1 MQVIILAAGRGDR
14 LSPITD
20 SVPKPLVEVNGTPLI
35 VNALDTLSKHEIEQF
50 VIVVGYGAEKVK
62 ARLGDKWEGIDIV
75 YVENSQWDT
84 TNNIYSLWL
93 TRDMWDRDTMLLEC
107 DIFFEAGMIDGLL
120 AKPFDNMVLVDRFQ
134 PYMDGTVVE
143 ISPEMELTRM
153 IPGKDQGEDFN
164 YYDKYKTVNIYTF
177 TEEYLRELFR
187 PTMDLYI
194 KAKGQNEYY
203 ELVLAVLVFM
213 GNQELKAHVCA
224 PHRWFEIDDFTDL
237 QRAEAYVTDCGS
249 LLDKVRSSY
258 GGYWRYNFSDFE
270 YLYNSYFP
278 PTTLVNELRL
288 NLDDLLRNYPSGQ
301 FEINE
306 SLANWARIDQSQLAV
321 ANGGSELIAMLK
333 TYVNKITVLAP
344 GFDEYRRGLPEEQL
358 HIVQPN
364 PETMGHTPMRI
375 VEEVIK
381 SGSDALVLVNPNNP
395 TGACF
400 NKEELR
406 YMLKALKHL
415 KMFILDESFADFIST
430 DNDPSLMDELAKHTN
445 LVILRSLSKD
455 LGIPGLRLGYIA
467 SANAPFIAEV
477 RDKLPIWHINSIA
490 QHFISILPKY
500 KKEYAKSRE
509 QVIRD
514 REEMMAL
521 LEGVPDLVTYPS
533 FANYFC
539 CKLPPWVTG
548 AALQEYLFSKHNIL
562 IKDLAEKPGLLP
574 NRFIRVAIKT
584 PEENK
589 RLASALTAG
598 LIHMGG
604 ETVAA

>member
-20 SVPKPLVEVNGTPLI
+20 TVPKPLVEVNGTPLI
-35 VNALDTLSKHEIEQF
+35 VNALDALSRHEIERF
-50 VIVVGYGAEKVK
+50 VVVVGYGAATVK
-62 ARLGDKWEGIDIV
+62 AHLGDEWGGVEIV
-75 YVENSQWDT
+75 YVENAQWET

-107 DIFFEAGMIDGLL
+107 DIFFEAGMIDALL
-120 AKPFDNMVLVDRFQ
+120 SKPFENMVLVDRFQ

-143 ISPEMELTRM
+143 ISPEMELVRM
-153 IPGKDQGEDFN
+153 IPAKDQDENFN
-164 YYDKYKTVNIYTF
+164 YYDKYKTVNMYTF
-177 TEEYLRELFR
+177 TEEFLRELFR

-237 QRAEAYVTDCGS
+237 QRAEAYVTNSG
-249 LLDKVRSSY
+249 LLLEKVRSSY
-258 GGYWRYNFSDFE
+258 GGYWRYDFSDFE

-278 PTTLVNELRL
+278 PTSLVNELRL
-288 NLDDLLRNYPSGQ
+288 NLGDLLRNYPSGQ

-333 TYVNKITVLAP
+333 AYAGKIAVLAP
-344 GFDEYRRGLPEEQL
+344 GFDEYRRGLPGERL
-358 HIVQPN
+358 HVIEPDT
-364 PETMGHTPMRI
+364 ETLGHTPLGI
-375 VEEVIK
+375 VEETIA
-381 SGSDALVLVNPNNP
+381 SGAEALVLVNPNNP
-395 TGACF
+395 TGAYF
-400 NKEELR
+400 NREELR

-430 DNDPSLMDELAKHTN
+430 DNDSSLLNELAGHAN

-455 LGIPGLRLGYIA
+455 LGIPGLRLGYVA
-467 SANAPFIAEV
+467 SGNTQFIAEI
-477 RDKLPIWHINSIA
+477 RERLPIWHINSIA
-490 QHFISILPKY
+490 QHFINILPKY
-500 KKEYAKSRE
+500 KKEYAVSRE
-509 QVIRD
+509 KMIRNRD
-514 REEMMAL
+514 EMKAL
-521 LEGVPDLVTYPS
+521 LEGVPDLTVFPS

-539 CKLPPWVTG
+539 CKLPPWTTG
-548 AALQEYLFSKHNIL
+548 TALQEYLFTKHNIL
-562 IKDLAEKPGLLP
+562 IKDLASKPGLTP
-574 NRFIRVAIKT
+574 HRFIRVAVKT

-589 RLASALTAG
+589 QLASAMTAG
-598 LIHMGG
+598 LVHLGG
-604 ETVAA
+604 RIAA